1 MSNYNE
7 EEYMTISIDDVPEWL
22 QDSEKYRNCSE
33 EEKLEIPSQFFIQN
47 PIINWIDDFKNV
59 IGAMEYWEV
68 KRIPNSVFLFTI
80 YHYSQGYQRVKEMF
94 PNFSIW
100 NKLDIFVSYIEELN
114 LIMDMVNLSAS
125 SRTVYPLMLRLA
137 KHGFVDCIEF
147 CLSLFRSDYKEDKP
161 ETDYLLNSEIYIP
174 IIKSNLNTKEKIKA
188 MEKLQDLGFPPCHTA
203 YIIDRNTESNPA
215 CLVWLVKNGAQVDSS
230 TLKEAITSR
239 LGNTIRFLLGIGIQ
253 LNEEMMEHACSE
265 NKIKV
270 VKMFMERDCPCDRN
284 SFFRAIENSNLEMV
298 KILLSYIPCE
308 ANEEVIRSEEHSSEL
323 QSH

>member
-1 MSNYNE
+1 M
-7 EEYMTISIDDVPEWL
+7 I
-22 QDSEKYRNCSE
+22 
-33 EEKLEIPSQFFIQN
+33 
-47 PIINWIDDFKNV
+47 
-59 IGAMEYWEV
+59 
-68 KRIPNSVFLFTI
+68 
-80 YHYSQGYQRVKEMF
+80 
-94 PNFSIW
+94 
-100 NKLDIFVSYIEELN
+100 
-114 LIMDMVNLSAS
+114 
-125 SRTVYPLMLRLA
+125 RLA

-230 TLKEAITSR
+230 TLKEAITNG
-239 LGNTIRFLLGIGIQ
+239 LENTIRFLLGIGVP
-253 LNEEMMEHACSE
+253 LTAEVMEHACSE

-308 ANEEVIRSEEHSSEL
+308 ANEEVIEKTIEFGNVECLKYLHRNGVSWEKGAYKLLDLIREEGHFTKNHEACMMYL
-323 QSH
+323 KCFRK